1 MSDSVIRRLRRK
13 IVLAS
18 IVAVFLSLLALIFAI
33 TNAHYLQVD
42 ANLHQALAEIA
53 SESGMG
59 FDANQR
65 FQGGTDDQQYPGQLT
80 EDGQQGA
87 EQEGVFVDSQ
97 QPSTDQNGMREDGQ
111 QHGSEQE
118 GVQAPDSVFDV
129 MKRGEHG
136 GRKSALAQYG
146 NRFFCVFV
154 AEDGSMFVKLR
165 DDSQLSDEL
174 GQQLAEKALSSGTTE
189 GYLDDYKFLVDE
201 SDAQTRVFFL
211 DCTTDLEALEQL
223 RTVALIVGGC
233 AFVIVSLCM
242 IPLSGLFVRP
252 LEESARKQKQ
262 FVADAGHELKTP
274 LSVIATNM
282 DILEED
288 LADQPEEQE
297 WIDSTNRQVNNMRQL
312 VNDLIVLSKMA
323 EQEDD
328 VVRSEVSLSDTAY
341 ECVQTFSQLANAQ
354 GRELVTS
361 IDEDVRVRGD
371 EPAIRQLMQIL
382 IDNAIKYA
390 TGDGTILVEVKKTGR
405 TALFATRNDWAHDVD
420 ARELST
426 LFDRFVRGERSRDRS
441 SGKVGYGLG
450 LSIARAIAEK
460 NDFKLEVDEDDMGRI
475 VFRALFSSGAFHA

>member
-1 MSDSVIRRLRRK
+1 MSDSVIKRLRRK

-18 IVAVFLSLLALIFAI
+18 IGAVFLSLLALIFAI
-33 TNAHYLQVD
+33 TSAHYLQID

-87 EQEGVFVDSQ
+87 K
-97 QPSTDQNGMREDGQ
+97 
-111 QHGSEQE
+111 QE

-312 VNDLIVLSKMA
+312 VNDLIVLSTME